1 MKLEFTKMEGCGN
14 DYLYVNGFTQQIPE
28 EKKPGLVRRLS
39 DRHFGVGG
47 DGVIFINPA
56 PDGIDFEME
65 MYNADGSRGE
75 MCGNG
80 IRCVAKYVSDH
91 GMTDRDEISVVS
103 AGAVKYLTL
112 YKDAEGL
119 VETVRVNMGAPVL
132 HAAQIPVDL
141 KPAADH
147 AGQAGAEDVP
157 EDAVIGERIEV
168 AGRSYEITCVSM
180 GNPHAVVFVH
190 DLEHYPVKDEGPLF
204 ECHWR
209 FPKRINTEFV
219 EVHDRKHISMRVWER
234 GAGETLACGTGCCA
248 SVVACVLN
256 GLTEEEVMVHVLG
269 GELLIRWDREKNV
282 VWMTGPAKTVFTGF
296 VEV

>member
-132 HAAQIPVDL
+132 HA
-141 KPAADH
+141 
-147 AGQAGAEDVP
+147 
-157 EDAVIGERIEV
+157 
-168 AGRSYEITCVSM
+168 
-180 GNPHAVVFVH
+180 
-190 DLEHYPVKDEGPLF
+190 
-204 ECHWR
+204 
-209 FPKRINTEFV
+209 
-219 EVHDRKHISMRVWER
+219 
-234 GAGETLACGTGCCA
+234 
-248 SVVACVLN
+248 
-256 GLTEEEVMVHVLG
+256 
-269 GELLIRWDREKNV
+269 
-282 VWMTGPAKTVFTGF
+282 
-296 VEV
+296 